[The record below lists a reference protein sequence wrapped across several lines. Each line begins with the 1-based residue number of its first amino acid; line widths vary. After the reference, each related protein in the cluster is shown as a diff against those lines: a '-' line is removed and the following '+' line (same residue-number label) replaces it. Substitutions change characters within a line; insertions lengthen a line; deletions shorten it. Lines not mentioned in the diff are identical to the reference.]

1 MTRKNWIL
9 IATLILLGGG
19 YLYRFTDLLAPPQ
32 IQIDVSTR
40 PSGRGAADAT
50 VLPTLFML
58 DREYA
63 LQTLR
68 VIAVSNVP
76 ATQLGKSVWHL
87 AAQGK
92 GEPQRGLVYGEL
104 LKGYRVL
111 QAPSELI
118 PGGTYRIKLQA
129 GRAKGSRE
137 FKALA
142 PAVVPAD

>member
-9 IATLILLGGG
+9 IATLMMLGGG
-19 YLYRFTDLLAPPQ
+19 YLYRFTDLLVPPQ

-40 PSGRGAADAT
+40 PSGRGAADAM
-50 VLPTLFML
+50 VLPTLFLL

-63 LQTLR
+63 VQTLR

-76 ATQLGKSVWHL
+76 AAQLGKSVWHL

-92 GEPQRGLVYGEL
+92 SEPQRGLVYGEPL
-104 LKGYRVL
+104 SGYRVV
-111 QAPSELI
+111 QSPSELI
-118 PGGTYRIKLQA
+118 PGGIYRIELLA

-137 FKALA
+137 FKAIA
-142 PAVVPAD
+142 PASAVTE

>member
-9 IATLILLGGG
+9 IAALILLVGG
-19 YLYRFTDLLAPPQ
+19 YVYRFTDLLVSPQ

-50 VLPTLFML
+50 VLPILFML
-58 DREYA
+58 DREYV

-76 ATQLGKSVWHL
+76 AAQVGRSVWHL
-87 AAQGK
+87 AAQGES
-92 GEPQRGLVYGEL
+92 EPQRGLLYGEP
-104 LKGYRVL
+104 LKGLRVV
-111 QAPSELI
+111 QSPSDLVA
-118 PGGTYRIKLQA
+118 GGLYRIELQA

-142 PAVVPAD
+142 PTAAPTE